1 MVSAQVTNST
11 QTQKGPTGTILIESN
26 NRDREQTMSKRLMAG
41 ALTAGL
47 LLLGTQGA
55 TAADFSHKQV
65 VCPKDGIAL
74 IGTPDGN
81 INITDII
88 LSADAP
94 TDFTIRY
101 VAPGGTAKR
110 VLVRVYLKAS
120 ETVVIPFSDGVN
132 GEREW
137 SVRAT
142 CSQQAKVEVT
152 LTGSGDIE

>member
-1 MVSAQVTNST
+1 MKTRLT
-11 QTQKGPTGTILIESN
+11 TGV
-26 NRDREQTMSKRLMAG
+26 
-41 ALTAGL
+41 LTAGL
-47 LLLGTQGA
+47 LLMSTQGA
-55 TAADFSHKQV
+55 MAGDFVHKQV

-74 IGTPDGN
+74 VGTPDGN
-81 INITDII
+81 INIDTIV

-142 CSQQAKVEVT
+142 CGQQAKVEVT